1 MKPSSA
7 GTLERQ
13 GVGIV
18 EFSARGQLA
27 ERATTA
33 EPPRTLTRGQLLAGG
48 TVAAGAITG
57 AGILLGGL
65 PTLAISKPSKAQ
77 DRRVLEYLLQVEYVQ
92 SGFYEEAE
100 RQRALKG
107 ELAEFAERVG
117 RQERAHVEA
126 LEKALDGNSSKKPSL
141 DFKDATTDP
150 DKFVSTAVEL
160 EGMALAAFNGQ
171 VPNLTPKPLLTAMEI
186 ASVEA
191 RHTGWIRDIAGRN
204 PAPRPAD
211 IPATQ
216 DETNAAIA
224 KTGFVS

>member
-7 GTLERQ
+7 GTLKRQ

-18 EFSARGQLA
+18 EFLARGQSVDH
-27 ERATTA
+27 ATV
-33 EPPRTLTRGQLLAGG
+33 EPRRTLTRGQLLAGG

-65 PTLAISKPSKAQ
+65 PTPAISKPSKAQ
-77 DRRVLEYLLQVEYVQ
+77 DRRVLEYLLQVEYIQ
-92 SGFYEEAE
+92 AGFYGEAE

-126 LEKALDGNSSKKPSL
+126 LEKALEGNAPKKPSL
-141 DFKDATTDP
+141 EFKDATTDP

-160 EGMALAAFNGQ
+160 EEMALAAFNGQ

-211 IPATQ
+211 VPATQ

>member
-18 EFSARGQLA
+18 EFLTRGQSVDH
-27 ERATTA
+27 ATA
-33 EPPRTLTRGQLLAGG
+33 VEPPRTLTRGQLLAGG

-65 PTLAISKPSKAQ
+65 PTLAVSKPSEAQ
-77 DRRVLEYLLQVEYVQ
+77 DRRILEYLLQVEYIQ
-92 SGFYEEAE
+92 SGFYGEAE

-126 LEKALDGNSSKKPSL
+126 LEKALGAKAKRPAL

-171 VPNLTPKPLLTAMEI
+171 VPNLTPQPLLTAMEI

-211 IPATQ
+211 VPATQ
-216 DETNAAIA
+216 DETNAAID
-224 KTGFVS
+224 KTGFVT

>member
-1 MKPSSA
+1 M
-7 GTLERQ
+7 
-13 GVGIV
+13 
-18 EFSARGQLA
+18 
-27 ERATTA
+27 
-33 EPPRTLTRGQLLAGG
+33 EPGRTLTRAQLLAGG
-48 TVAAGAITG
+48 TVAAGALTG
-57 AGILLGGL
+57 GAIFLGGL

-77 DRRVLEYLLQVEYVQ
+77 DRRVVEWLLRVEYIQ
-92 SGFYEEAE
+92 SSFYREAQ
-100 RQRALKG
+100 RQGALKG

-126 LEKALDGNSSKKPSL
+126 LEKALGAKPAKQPAL

-150 DKFVSTAVEL
+150 DRFVETAVEL
-160 EGMALAAFNGQ
+160 EEIALAAFNGQ

-211 IPATQ
+211 APASQ
-216 DETNAAIA
+216 NETNAAIEN
-224 KTGFVS
+224 TGFVG

>member
-1 MKPSSA
+1 MKPASA
-7 GTLERQ
+7 GTLSDKGLALSEF
-13 GVGIV
+13 GVSDQSADHATV
-18 EFSARGQLA
+18 EPR
-27 ERATTA
+27 RA
-33 EPPRTLTRGQLLAGG
+33 LTRGQLLAGG

-57 AGILLGGL
+57 AGVLLGGL
-65 PTLAISKPSKAQ
+65 PTPAISKPSKAQ
-77 DRRVLEYLLQVEYVQ
+77 DRRVLEYLLQVEYIQ
-92 SGFYEEAE
+92 SGFYGEAE

-126 LEKALDGNSSKKPSL
+126 LEKALGTKAAKQPAL

-160 EGMALAAFNGQ
+160 EEMALAAFNGQ
-171 VPNLTPKPLLTAMEI
+171 IPNLTPKPLLTAMEI

-211 IPATQ
+211 VPATQ
-216 DETNAAIA
+216 EETNAAIE
-224 KTGFVS
+224 KTGFVG

>member
-1 MKPSSA
+1 
-7 GTLERQ
+7 LE
-13 GVGIV
+13 
-18 EFSARGQLA
+18 FLARGQST
-27 ERATTA
+27 EDATA
-33 EPPRTLTRGQLLAGG
+33 QEPPWTLTRGQLLAGG

-65 PTLAISKPSKAQ
+65 PTLAVSKPSKAQ
-77 DRRVLEYLLQVEYVQ
+77 DRRVLEYLLQVEYIQ
-92 SGFYEEAE
+92 SGFYGEAE
-100 RQRALKG
+100 SKRALKG

-126 LEKALDGNSSKKPSL
+126 LEKALDGNAPKKPSL

-160 EGMALAAFNGQ
+160 EEMALAAFNGQ
-171 VPNLTPKPLLTAMEI
+171 IPNLTPQPLLTAIEI

-211 IPATQ
+211 VPATQ
-216 DETNAAIA
+216 DETNAAIED
-224 KTGFVS
+224 TGFVS